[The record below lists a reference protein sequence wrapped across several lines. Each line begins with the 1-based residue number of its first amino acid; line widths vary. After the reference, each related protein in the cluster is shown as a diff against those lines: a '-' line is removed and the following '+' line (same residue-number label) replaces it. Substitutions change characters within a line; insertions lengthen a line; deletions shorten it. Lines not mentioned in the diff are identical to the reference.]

1 MPAGSSPLERFIPDP
16 GVRERFETT
25 VRAPA
30 DLVTDVAA
38 HFDMQSLIVVKAI
51 FWLREKLMRASSSG
65 LRKPLGILEETKSLG
80 WGILAEQQGTLVVC
94 GAVCQPWLAHVKFS
108 ALAPTNSRNTPG
120 QTK

>member
-51 FWLREKLMRASSSG
+51 FWLREKLMRASLWTSKAAGHSG
-65 LRKPLGILEETKSLG
+65 GNEILGVGYPS
-80 WGILAEQQGTLVVC
+80 
-94 GAVCQPWLAHVKFS
+94 
-108 ALAPTNSRNTPG
+108 
-120 QTK
+120 